1 MGKKIVVIGGVA
13 AGPKA
18 AARVKRLLA
27 DAEVTLVDQD
37 TLISYGGCGIPYY
50 VSGDVADENALRSTS
65 YHMLRDADF
74 FARAKG
80 VMVFTGTRA
89 TAIDRKMKS
98 VRIVDLATKT
108 ERDLRYDALVLATGS
123 EPAPLPIAGMEL
135 DGVFSIGDLHRAI
148 AIKERI
154 AKGLVS
160 RPVIIGGGAIGIEM
174 AEAFTDLW
182 GLETSLI
189 EFREQ
194 LLPGIVSATLAA
206 MLKKHLIDNK
216 VAVYCGEG
224 AQAIIGQD
232 GKVAAVRTAAREL
245 AADLVIVAAGVRP
258 RSALAK
264 ECGLE
269 IGAGGGIVVNERMQ
283 TTDPNI
289 YAAGDCVEIRHL
301 VTGKKFVAP
310 FGSLANKEGRVV
322 ADNIAGIPAT
332 FPGSVGS
339 FIMKAFSSCIGGVGL
354 SLESARTEGF
364 DADCSYTAPSD
375 RAHFYPEQKVFCLE
389 LVFDR
394 RSRRVLGVQGFG
406 AINDALMVRL
416 SAASMAIS
424 RGASIED
431 FENLELPY
439 APPFATAIDPLNA
452 AAHTAENICDGRMV
466 QIAPQDFLDWVD
478 DMSRHPDWLVADL
491 RHPAEAQKAVERF
504 GSERWLAIPYD
515 QVRARFAEFPKD
527 KTLILLCNSGTRTYE
542 SQSVLLANGF
552 MKTMIVGGG
561 SNFIKRLGADWLA

>member
-65 YHMLRDADF
+65 YHMVRDADF

-80 VMVFTGTRA
+80 VTVFTGTRA
-89 TAIDRKMKS
+89 IAIDRKAKS
-98 VRIVDLATKT
+98 VRVIDLATKA
-108 ERDLRYDALVLATGS
+108 ERDLAYDALVLATGS
-123 EPAPLPIAGMEL
+123 EPLPLPIPGMDL
-135 DGVFSIGDLHRAI
+135 DGVFSIGDLHQAV

-160 RPVIIGGGAIGIEM
+160 RTVIIGGGAIGIEM
-174 AEAFTDLW
+174 AESFADLW
-182 GLETSLI
+182 GLETALV

-194 LLPGIVSATLAA
+194 LLPGIISATLAS
-206 MLKKHLIDNK
+206 MLKKHIGDNK

-232 GKVAAVRTAAREL
+232 GKVTAVRTGKREL

-258 RSALAK
+258 RSGLAK
-264 ECGLE
+264 DCGLE
-269 IGAGGGIVVNERMQ
+269 IGARGGIAVNERMQ
-283 TTDPNI
+283 TSDPNI

-322 ADNIAGIPAT
+322 ADNIADITAT

-339 FIMKAFSSCIGGVGL
+339 FIMKAFSSCVGGVGL
-354 SLESARTEGF
+354 SLETARAEGF

-406 AINDALMVRL
+406 AMNDALLARL
-416 SAASMAIS
+416 DAAALAIS
-424 RGASIED
+424 QGATIED
-431 FENLELPY
+431 VENLELPY
-439 APPFATAIDPLNA
+439 APPFATAIDALNA
-452 AAHTAENICDGRMV
+452 AAHTAENLCDGRMV
-466 QIAPQDFLDWVD
+466 QIGPQEFLDWVT

-491 RHPAEAQKAVERF
+491 RHPAEAQKSVERF
-504 GSERWLAIPYD
+504 GAGHWQAIPYD

-542 SQSVLLANGF
+542 SQLVLRAKGF
-552 MKTMIVGGG
+552 AKTLVIGGG
-561 SNFIKRLGADWLA
+561 SNFLKRMGADWLG

>member
-18 AARVKRLLA
+18 AARVKRLLQ

-50 VSGDVADENALRSTS
+50 VSGDIADENALRSTS

-80 VMVFTGTRA
+80 VTVFTGTRA
-89 TAIDRKMKS
+89 MAIDRKKKS
-98 VRIVDLATKT
+98 VRVVELASGA
-108 ERDLRYDALVLATGS
+108 ERDLAYDALVLATGS
-123 EPAPLPIAGMEL
+123 EPVPLSIAGMEL

-148 AIKERI
+148 AIKDRI

-160 RPVIIGGGAIGIEM
+160 RAVIIGGGAIGIEM

-182 GLETSLI
+182 GIETSII

-194 LLPGIVSATLAA
+194 LLPGILSASLTT
-206 MLKKHLIDNK
+206 MLQKHLVANK

-224 AQAIIGQD
+224 AQAIVGQD
-232 GKVAAVRTAAREL
+232 GKAVAVRTAQREL
-245 AADLVIVAAGVRP
+245 PADLVICAAGVRP
-258 RSALAK
+258 RSGLAK

-269 IGAGGGIVVNERMQ
+269 IGARGGIAVNERMQ
-283 TTDPNI
+283 TSDPDI
-289 YAAGDCVEIRHL
+289 FAAGDCVEIRHL

-332 FPGSVGS
+332 FPGSAGA
-339 FIMKAFSSCIGGVGL
+339 FIMKAFSSCVGGVGL
-354 SLESARTEGF
+354 SLETARAEGF

-406 AINDALMVRL
+406 AANDALFARL
-416 SAASMAIS
+416 NAASMAVS
-424 RGASIED
+424 QGTLIEEV
-431 FENLELPY
+431 ENLELPY
-439 APPFATAIDPLNA
+439 APPFATAIDALNA
-452 AAHTAENICDGRMV
+452 AAHAAENLCDGRMV
-466 QIAPQDFLDWVD
+466 QITPGEFLAWMAD
-478 DMSRHPDWLVADL
+478 SSLHPDWLVADL
-491 RHPAEAQKAVERF
+491 RHPQEAAAAAERF
-504 GSERWLAIPYD
+504 GAARWLAIPYD

-542 SQSVLLANGF
+542 SQLVLRARGF
-552 MKTMIVGGG
+552 SKTLVVGGG
-561 SNFIKRLGADWLA
+561 SNFLKRMGADWA

>member
-65 YHMLRDADF
+65 YHMVRDADF

-80 VMVFTGTRA
+80 VTVCTGTRA
-89 TAIDRKMKS
+89 MAIDRKAKT
-98 VRIVDLATKT
+98 VRIIDLATKS
-108 ERDLRYDALVLATGS
+108 ERDLPYDALVLATGS
-123 EPAPLPIAGMEL
+123 EPVALPIPGMEL
-135 DGVFSIGDLHRAI
+135 DGVFSISDLHQAI
-148 AIKERI
+148 AIKDRI
-154 AKGLVS
+154 TKGLVS
-160 RPVIIGGGAIGIEM
+160 RAVIIGGGAIGIEM
-174 AEAFTDLW
+174 AEAFSDLW
-182 GLETSLI
+182 GLETSLV

-194 LLPGIVSATLAA
+194 LLPGILSATLAA
-206 MLKKHLIDNK
+206 MLQKHITENK

-232 GKVAAVRTAAREL
+232 GKVTAVRTAVREL

-258 RSALAK
+258 RSGLAK
-264 ECGLE
+264 DCGLE
-269 IGAGGGIVVNERMQ
+269 IGARGGIVVNERMQ
-283 TTDPNI
+283 TSDPNI

-301 VTGKKFVAP
+301 VTGKKFIAP
-310 FGSLANKEGRVV
+310 FGSFANKEGRVA

-332 FPGSVGS
+332 FPGGVGA
-339 FIMKAFSSCIGGVGL
+339 FIMKAFSSCVGGVGL
-354 SLESARTEGF
+354 SLEAARAEGF
-364 DADCSYTAPSD
+364 DADCSYTTPYD
-375 RAHFYPEQKVFCLE
+375 RAHFYPEPKIFCLE

-406 AINDALMVRL
+406 AMNDALMARL
-416 SAASMAIS
+416 DAASMAIS
-424 RGASIED
+424 QGASIED

-439 APPFATAIDPLNA
+439 APPFATAIDALNA
-452 AAHTAENICDGRMV
+452 AAHVAENVCDGRMT
-466 QIAPQDFLDWVD
+466 QIAPQEFLDWVG
-478 DMSRHPDWLVADL
+478 DMNRHPDWLVADL
-491 RHPAEAQKAVERF
+491 RHPAEAKKSVERF
-504 GSERWLAIPYD
+504 GAKCWLAIPYD
-515 QVRARFAEFPKD
+515 QVRARYNEFPRD

-542 SQSVLLANGF
+542 SQLVLRAKGF
-552 MKTMIVGGG
+552 TNTLVVGGG
-561 SNFIKRLGADWLA
+561 TNFLRRLGADWLE